1 MKFTIPRNKWRNSHH
16 GKGTTL
22 LLNREG
28 YQCCLGFCA
37 EQLGIEHKTLL
48 NKSNPYSLIAWC
60 NYFDTNRIFVTGVT
74 VDAKQGFSMEA
85 HTPLTNRA
93 ITINDSDTYDLQL
106 KEQLLTKLFEEHGH
120 ELEFVGEYEVD

>member
-16 GKGTTL
+16 GKGSTL
-22 LLNREG
+22 LLNKEG

-37 EQLGIEHKTLL
+37 EQLGIERKTLL
-48 NKSNPYSLIAWC
+48 RKSNPYNLFVYH
-60 NYFDTNRIFVTGVT
+60 NHFDPSRIFVTGLI
-74 VDAKQGFSMEA
+74 VDVQQGFSVEA

-93 ITINDSDTYDLQL
+93 ITINDSDAYDLQL
-106 KEQLLTKLFEEHGH
+106 KEQLLTRLFAENGY